1 MLNMNKNISFFLP
14 LTLIIF
20 GCSTEPNDTSYPE
33 SKKIEFVESI
43 HGYEI
48 RDDYRW
54 LEDFTSEESK
64 AWIEKQNNYTQG
76 FIGKNKYK
84 KSISKYLN
92 KTWETES
99 ISIPYKVKD
108 KTFYYFNDGTWQQ
121 SKLMIKD
128 CDECDPRVLL
138 DPNTLSE
145 DGTVSLGG
153 TSVSND
159 ASMLAYSISDGGSDW
174 RTWKVLDIS
183 SGENLKDTIKW
194 AKFSGAS
201 WETDDSGFYYQKY
214 DEPSDEALKDIN
226 TAPKLMFHRLGT
238 SQSEDVIIYE
248 NPDKPRWGW
257 GISVVDD
264 SEVRFLSISNGTD
277 ERNRLYVQ
285 LEKNGSFFPLIDEL
299 IGAYQYLDSKD
310 NIHWFYSTENAKNG
324 KVVSLEIKNDSFVW
338 NDVISESVH
347 SIRGV
352 NFINNSI
359 VVTYLVDTFS
369 EINFF
374 TLDGSFVKKLPY
386 DAKGTIGGFGG
397 GLEDS
402 KTYFSFSN
410 FVTPRKIY
418 EIDLTDMSKEIF
430 WEENLDDYDS
440 NNYIS
445 EFKFFKSKDG
455 TMVPVHINYKKT
467 LNINENTPLLLYGY
481 GGFNISILPGFSKR
495 YLAWMNQGGVVAVAN
510 LRGGGEYGDAWHEA
524 GMLFNKQNVFD
535 DFAYAAKFLHQQ
547 NIGSPNSTAIQGGSN
562 GGLLVAATM
571 LQNPNLFKVAI
582 PQVGVLD
589 MLRFHKFTIG
599 WAWESDYGSPDDKD
613 GFENLLAYSPLHNIK
628 KGECYPT
635 TLITTAE
642 RDDRVVPSHS
652 FKFAAKLQEYQGC
665 KNPILLRTEGR
676 AGHGAGTPKDKQ
688 INQIAEIYGYALSV
702 INQ

>member
-1 MLNMNKNISFFLP
+1 MKNLLPKNIAVI
-14 LTLIIF
+14 LIF
-20 GCSTEPNDTSYPE
+20 VSCSNEPKETSYPI
-33 SKKIEFVESI
+33 SKKVDFVETI

-48 RDDYRW
+48 EDQYRW

-64 AWIEKQNNYTQG
+64 TWVDEQNKFTQH

-84 KSISKYLN
+84 KSIAKNLN
-92 KTWETES
+92 STWDTES
-99 ISIPYKVKD
+99 ISIPYKVED

-128 CDECDPRVLL
+128 CDECNARVLL
-138 DPNTLSE
+138 DPNTLSD
-145 DGTVSLGG
+145 DGTISLGG

-174 RTWKVLDIS
+174 RVWKVLDIS
-183 SGENLKDTIKW
+183 SGKNLQDTIEW
-194 AKFSGAS
+194 AKFSGAI

-214 DEPSDEALKDIN
+214 DEPSNEALKDIN
-226 TAPKLMFHRLGT
+226 TAPKLMFHKLGT
-238 SQSEDVIIYE
+238 SQSEDIIIYE

-257 GISVVDD
+257 GINVVKD
-264 SEVRFLSISNGTD
+264 SEIKFLSISNGTD

-285 LEKNGSFFPLIDEL
+285 LNRDESFIPLIDEL

-310 NIHWFYSTENAKNG
+310 DIHWFYSTENAKNG
-324 KVVSLEIKNDSFVW
+324 KVVSLQIKNGSFVW
-338 NDVISESVH
+338 NDVVPEKAE

-359 VVTYLVDTFS
+359 VITYLVDTFS
-369 EINFF
+369 EINFY
-374 TLDGSFVKKLPY
+374 TLEGSFKNKLSN
-386 DAKGTIGGFGG
+386 DDKGTIGGFGG
-397 GLEDS
+397 GMEDD
-402 KTYFSFSN
+402 KTYFSFTN
-410 FVTPRKIY
+410 FVTPRRIY
-418 EIDLTDMSKEIF
+418 EIDLNDMSTEIF
-430 WEENLDDYDS
+430 WEEKLDKYLPDDYV
-440 NNYIS
+440 S

-455 TMVPVHINYKKT
+455 TMVPLHISYKKS
-467 LNINENTPLLLYGY
+467 LSISKDTPVLLYGY

-510 LRGGGEYGDAWHEA
+510 LRGGGEYGDSWHEA

-599 WAWESDYGSPDDKD
+599 WAWESDYGSPDDKK
-613 GFENLLAYSPLHNIK
+613 GFENLLAYSPFHNIK
-628 KGECYPT
+628 RGACYPT

-665 KNPILLRTEGR
+665 ENPILLRTEGR

-702 INQ
+702 INE